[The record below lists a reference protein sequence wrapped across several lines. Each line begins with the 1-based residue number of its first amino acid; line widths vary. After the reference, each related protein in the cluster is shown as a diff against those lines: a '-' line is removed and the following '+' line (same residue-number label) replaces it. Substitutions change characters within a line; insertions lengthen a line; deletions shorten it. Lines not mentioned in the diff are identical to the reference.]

1 MRVLVLGQPESYF
14 NRQLFAASHGR
25 GHDCDVF
32 TLDQLRCRLSTGSI
46 SVCTLSE
53 NDPPRQL
60 TDYDV
65 CLVRAMP
72 PGSLEQVIWRMDLL
86 WTLEQQG
93 VRVINPPK
101 AIECAIDKFLTLS
114 RCAAAG
120 LSVPESIS
128 CETAEEALVAFEEL
142 GRDVVAKPLFGAEG
156 RGMIRVTDLETAR
169 RVFQAWEQI
178 GAVLFV
184 QKFLSEAREDLRVM
198 MIGGQPLGA
207 IRRSAVNDFRTN
219 AAQEGIA
226 HPHDLESHEAELA
239 RAACEATGVVFGGVD
254 LMYDADGIL
263 RILEVNACPG
273 WKSFEKTTGISVPQN
288 LFTWLET

>member
-1 MRVLVLGQPESYF
+1 MRVLILGQPDSFF
-14 NRQLFAASHGR
+14 NRQLYAEAVER
-25 GHDCDVF
+25 GHVCDVV
-32 TLDQLRCRLSTGSI
+32 TLDQLRCRLSTGAASI
-46 SVCTLSE
+46 RTLTE
-53 NDPPRQL
+53 HETPLKL
-60 TDYDV
+60 TDCDV

-93 VRVINPPK
+93 VRIINPPK

-120 LSVPESIS
+120 LSVPETIC
-128 CETAEEALVAFEEL
+128 CETSEEALVAFDEL

-156 RGMIRVTDLETAR
+156 RGMIRVSDLETAR
-169 RVFQAWEQI
+169 RVFHAWEQI
-178 GAVLFV
+178 GAVLLV

-207 IRRSAVNDFRTN
+207 IRRNAVNDFRTN

-226 HPHDLESHEAELA
+226 HPHELNANEAEMA
-239 RAACEATGVVFGGVD
+239 RAACEATGVLFGGVD

-273 WKSFEKTTGISVPQN
+273 WKSFEKTTGLAVPQN
-288 LFTWLET
+288 LFAWLEA